1 MLYLQPTFPLIVY
14 SWHEA
19 SAVYIKRASPR
30 AGAELNIQAGLTLA
44 SAVAPLFVRGDNILS
59 SPSVRWTVS
68 WIPLTPRISISVN
81 VADNLDV
88 CRRCAVRASTG
99 REKKSSVVECSLTG
113 TLALT
118 NLPRISRRFLMWN
131 TYCASYYS
139 VIFLFQL
146 TPAFILVS
154 RHWLESRQD
163 SREVLQGLHVRQNSN
178 KREKESKMS
187 SGDETRDN
195 RGGDGKSVSSLGPA
209 YPSLAKAVAAEEETP
224 FWSWCNR
231 LKRLQWGPRLH
242 RRVNLGPLQ
251 TDTLLTTANAKQQQ
265 QQHNIK

>member
-14 SWHEA
+14 SWHEV

-81 VADNLDV
+81 AGDNLDV
-88 CRRCAVRASTG
+88 CRRHAVRASTG
-99 REKKSSVVECSLTG
+99 GEKKGSVVECSFTG

-118 NLPRISRRFLMWN
+118 NLPTVLRRLTWN

-139 VIFLFQL
+139 VISLFQL
-146 TPAFILVS
+146 APAFTLIS
-154 RHWLESRQD
+154 RHWLESRHE
-163 SREVLQGLHVRQNSN
+163 SRALLRGHAPCSAFVRIQRQAGQE
-178 KREKESKMS
+178 REGEQKVVRR
-187 SGDETRDN
+187 RDK
-195 RGGDGKSVSSLGPA
+195 G
-209 YPSLAKAVAAEEETP
+209 
-224 FWSWCNR
+224 
-231 LKRLQWGPRLH
+231 
-242 RRVNLGPLQ
+242 
-251 TDTLLTTANAKQQQ
+251 
-265 QQHNIK
+265 